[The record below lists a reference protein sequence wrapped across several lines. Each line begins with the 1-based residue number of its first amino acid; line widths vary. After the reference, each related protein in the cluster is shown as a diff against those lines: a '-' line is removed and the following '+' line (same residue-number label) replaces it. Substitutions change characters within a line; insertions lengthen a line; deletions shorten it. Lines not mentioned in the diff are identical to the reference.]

1 MIAPAAGSINAEDAV
16 LSRLADLAAEQI
28 QPCLAALERLVSA
41 VLDPWRFTRSR
52 DNIRRILAIG
62 AAGDPTAVQTA
73 RKVISLLLR
82 DHGIDLRDIL
92 CGETSA

>member
-1 MIAPAAGSINAEDAV
+1 VGSDW
-16 LSRLADLAAEQI
+16 Q
-28 QPCLAALERLVSA
+28 
-41 VLDPWRFTRSR
+41 LDPSCAVRS
-52 DNIRRILAIG
+52 IYGELFPLLAIG
-62 AAGDPTAVQTA
+62 AAGDPAAVQTA